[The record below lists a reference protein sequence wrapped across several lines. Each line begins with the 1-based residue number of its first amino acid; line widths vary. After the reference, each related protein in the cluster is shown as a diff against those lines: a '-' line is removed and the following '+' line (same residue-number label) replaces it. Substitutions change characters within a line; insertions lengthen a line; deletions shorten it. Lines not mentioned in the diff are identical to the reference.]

1 MVEIVVLVKQ
11 VPDTNAKI
19 EVENGLVDLSMVK
32 WVTSPYDE
40 YAIEAAL
47 RHKEAQGGK
56 VTALTLGPDRS
67 EKALKDAKALGVDD
81 IARIDVPEGY
91 IDSASVHFQLAAA
104 ITSLGGEVVY
114 CGKSAADTGAGST
127 GPAIAER
134 LGWPSVTHVHEVSFE
149 DGAVE
154 VIQPGSAGQ
163 ARIAVSLPAL
173 ITCDKGG
180 FEPRRANVRGIMMA
194 KKAQVDLLTPATGAG
209 TTSIVAHS
217 TPPVKPPGK
226 TYEGAE
232 HVAEVVKLLRDEA
245 NVI

>member
-19 EVENGLVDLSMVK
+19 EVKDGLVDLSMVK

-40 YAIEAAL
+40 YAIEVAL
-47 RHKEAQGGK
+47 RHKEAQGGN
-56 VTALTLGPDRS
+56 VTALTLGPART
-67 EKALKDAKALGVDD
+67 EKTLKDAKALGVDD
-81 IARIDVPEGY
+81 IARIDTPEGY
-91 IDSASVHFQLAAA
+91 TDSAAAQSMLAAA
-104 ITSLGGEVVY
+104 ISDIGAEVVY

-134 LGWPSVTHVHEVSFE
+134 LGWPSVTHVNEINYE
-149 DGAVE
+149 EGGVE
-154 VIQPGSAGQ
+154 VIQPGSSGQ

-173 ITCDKGG
+173 ISCDKGK

-194 KKAQVDLLTPATGAG
+194 KKAEVTQIEGSADAGA
-209 TTSIVAHS
+209 TSIVAHNP
-217 TPPVKPPGK
+217 PPVKPPGK

-232 HVAEVVKLLRDEA
+232 HVSEVVKLLRDEA